1 MGSVGNLERIGRS
14 CFEEANVKYTNIKM
28 CSVSLITKEI
38 CIKEL
43 PLFVC
48 HICIFIY
55 LLFFLKIFKLYNIVL
70 VFAIYQHESTTGIFI
85 YFKNIYLFGHSES
98 WLQPAGSLSF
108 VVACRIFNYSM
119 QSLICS
125 LYNLV
130 P

>member
-55 LLFFLKIFKLYNIVL
+55 FYFILFFNFTILYWFLPYINMNPPQVYLFILKIF
-70 VFAIYQHESTTGIFI
+70 
-85 YFKNIYLFGHSES
+85 IYL
-98 WLQPAGSLSF
+98 AILSPG
-108 VVACRIFNYSM
+108 
-119 QSLICS
+119 CS
-125 LYNLV
+125 LQDL
-130 P
+130 